1 MKSAFEELPAT
12 GVSRGGT
19 PLLRRSPHLALL
31 AAALAYA
38 ALLLYRYRTV
48 PDGLVNDAAEEALRG
63 LILVEERRAEV
74 LTFVLGNSAET
85 LWLYVVGLSAKLLG
99 PSVFALALPS
109 ALAAAATAVLVTLVA
124 SAVDPETPWL
134 APFLLAAG
142 SPWLFHYGRSG
153 LRAIS
158 APLFLALAALLL
170 ARAAREPAR
179 PGPFLWVGAAVGA
192 SLYGYTACRLL
203 PAALAL
209 ALATAWR
216 ADRDRRRAWL
226 RAGAAVG
233 LGFAAASLPNILFF
247 ATHPSEFLA
256 RGSYVAIGSGGGWF
270 ANVVAT
276 ALLPLDMPHR
286 YGFIWGDFH
295 VFDGVSAGL
304 TGSGLV
310 PVPLAAGILFAGGLV
325 WRLARRRDVTTLFLA
340 YTLALAV
347 ALLGPTGPS
356 LTRLLVLVPVYVIFA
371 SFGAGA
377 LMRSARARTAVLAGL
392 VLVGAHALV
401 RYFSCQSDPSRA
413 SREYVAS
420 AQTAMGERAR
430 AASAN
435 GQVLCIVT
443 ESANVVRY
451 LAHGSPVTVVEFY
464 QRAFD
469 PREAEPA
476 PSVRTLFVEANQ
488 RLAAW
493 RPEGWAEAGGDT
505 RFRVLAPAV
514 TPPTGP

>member
-1 MKSAFEELPAT
+1 M
-12 GVSRGGT
+12 SRT
-19 PLLRRSPHLALL
+19 PPPRRPPPLALL
-31 AAALAYA
+31 AAGAALL

-48 PDGLVNDAAEEALRG
+48 PDGLVNDTAEEALRG
-63 LILVEERRAEV
+63 LLLVEGRRLEV

-99 PSVFALALPS
+99 PSVLAVVAPS
-109 ALAAAATAVLVTLVA
+109 ALAAAATAVLVTLLA
-124 SAVDPETPWL
+124 QAVDPETPWL

-158 APLFLALAALLL
+158 APLFFALAALLL

-179 PGPFLWVGAAVGA
+179 KGPFLWVGAAVGA

-203 PAALAL
+203 PVALAL
-209 ALATAWR
+209 ALATAWL
-216 ADRDRRRAWL
+216 ADPGRRRAWL
-226 RAGAAVG
+226 GAGAAAG
-233 LGFAAASLPNILFF
+233 LGFAAVSVPNLVFF
-247 ATHPSEFLA
+247 AAHPKEFLT
-256 RGSYVAIGSGGGWF
+256 RGSYVAVGSGGGWF

-276 ALLPLDMPHR
+276 ALLPFDMPHR
-286 YGFIWGDFH
+286 YSFIWGDFH

-310 PVPLAAGILFAGGLV
+310 PVPLAAGILFALGLV
-325 WRLARRRDVTTLFLA
+325 SRLKRSRDVTTLFLA

-356 LTRLLVLVPVYVIFA
+356 LTRLLVLVPAYVLFA
-371 SFGAGA
+371 SLGAGA
-377 LMRSARARTAVLAGL
+377 LMGSARARAVVLAGL
-392 VLVGAHALV
+392 ALVGAYALT
-401 RYFSCQSDPSRA
+401 RYFSRQSDPSRG

-420 AQTAMGERAR
+420 VQTAMGERAR
-430 AASAN
+430 AVSAHGPASC
-435 GQVLCIVT
+435 VVT

-451 LAHGSPVTVVEFY
+451 LAHGTPVTVVEFY

-469 PREAEPA
+469 PREAAPA
-476 PSVRTLFVEANQ
+476 PDARTLLVEAGP
-488 RLAAW
+488 RLDAW
-493 RPEGWAEAGGDT
+493 RPAGWVETDRDA
-505 RFRVLAPAV
+505 RFRVLVRAV

>member
-1 MKSAFEELPAT
+1 MT
-12 GVSRGGT
+12 GFA
-19 PLLRRSPHLALL
+19 PRRRDRLAL
-31 AAALAYA
+31 AAAALGYA
-38 ALLLYRYRTV
+38 ALLLYRYRSV
-48 PDGLVNDAAEEALRG
+48 PDGLVNDTAEEALRG
-63 LILVEERRAEV
+63 LILVEKRQVEV

-85 LWLYVVGLSAKLLG
+85 LWLYVVGLSATLLG
-99 PSVFALALPS
+99 PTVLAIALPS
-109 ALAAAATAVLVTLVA
+109 ALAAVATAILVTLLA
-124 SAVDPETPWL
+124 RALDPATPWL

-158 APLFLALAALLL
+158 APLFLALAGFLL

-203 PAALAL
+203 PVALVL
-209 ALATAWR
+209 ALATVWR
-216 ADRDRRRAWL
+216 ADRERRRAWL
-226 RAGAAVG
+226 RAGGVAG
-233 LGFAAASLPNILFF
+233 LGFVAASLPNLLFL
-247 ATHPSEFLA
+247 AAHPREFLT
-256 RGSYVAIGSGGGWF
+256 RGSYVAVGSGAGRF

-276 ALLPLDMPHR
+276 VFLPFDTPHR
-286 YGFIWGDFH
+286 YRFIWGDSH
-295 VFDGVSAGL
+295 VSDGVSAGL
-304 TGSGLV
+304 TGSGIV

-347 ALLGPTGPS
+347 ALLGPLGPS
-356 LTRLLVLVPVYVIFA
+356 LTRLLVLVPVYVVFA

-377 LMRSARARTAVLAGL
+377 LMRSGLARTAVLAGL
-392 VLVGAHALV
+392 VLVAAHTLV
-401 RYFSCQSDPSRA
+401 RYFSRQSDASRA

-420 AQTAMGERAR
+420 VQTAMGERAR
-430 AASAN
+430 AAATN
-435 GQVLCIVT
+435 GPVLCVVT

-451 LAHGSPVTVVEFY
+451 LAHGAPVTVVEFY
-464 QRAFD
+464 QRPFD

-476 PSVRTLFVEANQ
+476 EAVRTLFVEASP

-493 RPEGWAEAGGDT
+493 RPDGWAEAGGDAP
-505 RFRVLAPAV
+505 FRVFAPAV
-514 TPPTGP
+514 TPRTGP